1 MSAPAKKAPMLSR
14 RPQLSEDV
22 ADHVRGLIMSG
33 QVRPGQ
39 YIRLD
44 DTAHELG
51 VSVTPVREA
60 LLALRGEGMV
70 RQVPH
75 RGYIVTDLSRAD
87 VEDIFWLQEQIA
99 VRLTLR
105 AAERADDEDLVALR
119 TLCDRLAEAAGA
131 GDLEQIIDAEFVFH
145 RTINRIAR
153 GRKLAWFLHGAVRYT
168 PHRLYAADPG
178 WAEHAVACHR
188 ELIAAI
194 SRGDH
199 AAVADCTRRLYTD
212 GATRLL
218 AHLDRI
224 GMWDEQED
232 AQAAGA

>member
-1 MSAPAKKAPMLSR
+1 MNAPAKKAPALSR

-44 DTAHELG
+44 ETAHELG

-75 RGYIVTDLSRAD
+75 RGYVVTDLSRED
-87 VEDIFWLQEQIA
+87 VVDIFWLQEQIA
-99 VRLTLR
+99 VRLTCR
-105 AAERADDEDLVALR
+105 AAELADADDLATLEALCADFAAAAESGELDRIVR
-119 TLCDRLAEAAGA
+119 T
-131 GDLEQIIDAEFVFH
+131 EFVFH
-145 RTINRIAR
+145 RQINQIGR
-153 GRKLAWFLHGAVRYT
+153 GGKLAWFLHGAVRYT
-168 PHRLYAADPG
+168 PHRIYAADPG
-178 WAEHAVACHR
+178 WAEVALANHR
-188 ELIAAI
+188 ELIAAMAA
-194 SRGDH
+194 RDLD
-199 AAVADCTRRLYTD
+199 AVAACTRRLYTD
-212 GATRLL
+212 GANRLL

-224 GMWDEQED
+224 GMWDEPAED
-232 AQAAGA
+232 AG

>member
-33 QVRPGQ
+33 QIRPGE

-75 RGYIVTDLSRAD
+75 RGYIVTDLSRSD

-105 AAERADDEDLVALR
+105 AAERADAEDLAALEQ
-119 TLCDRLAEAAGA
+119 LCRGLAAAVEA
-131 GDLEQIIDAEFVFH
+131 GDLERIIDAEFVFH
-145 RTINRIAR
+145 RTINRIAG

-178 WAEHAVACHR
+178 WAEHALACHR

-194 SRGDH
+194 AAGDRDT
-199 AAVADCTRRLYTD
+199 VADCTRRLYTD
-212 GATRLL
+212 GEVRLL

-224 GMWDEQED
+224 GMWDGQTEAE
-232 AQAAGA
+232 G